1 MMIQRQPPP
10 LLFPQNMIHFLSPC
24 AVISSARPRTV
35 HTAEAAT
42 VGSEALSH
50 PSALSYA
57 RRVPAVTHA
66 GGPYV

>member
-1 MMIQRQPPP
+1 MMIQRQPP

-24 AVISSARPRTV
+24 AVIFSARPRTGF
-35 HTAEAAT
+35 TAGAAT
-42 VGSEALSH
+42 VGSGVLNH

-57 RRVPAVTHA
+57 RRRPAVTLA